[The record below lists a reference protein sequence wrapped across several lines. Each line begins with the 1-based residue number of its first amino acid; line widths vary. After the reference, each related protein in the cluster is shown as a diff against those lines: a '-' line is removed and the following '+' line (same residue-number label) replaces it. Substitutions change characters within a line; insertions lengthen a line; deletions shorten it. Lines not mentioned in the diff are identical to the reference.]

1 MTNLLVERDTQR
13 MISQYDGSF
22 SGPALVGAVIFKG
35 GLVKLGTA
43 GTITRGGGAI
53 ATGNKTLGRAKKTF
67 NPAVAG
73 DIVEY
78 ETGIFLYAHTG
89 AIVAASRGLV
99 CYADDDNVMSLTAT
113 NMVAGRVYDL
123 GPLANTAWII
133 IDGGISNTSVVG
145 N

>member
-1 MTNLLVERDTQR
+1 MVNLLVERDTPR

-22 SGPALVGAVIFKG
+22 AGPALVGAVIFKG
-35 GLVKLGTA
+35 GLVKMGTA

-67 NPAVAG
+67 NPAVVG

-78 ETGIFLYAHTG
+78 ETGIFLYASTG
-89 AIVAASRGLV
+89 IVAASRGLV
-99 CYADDDNVMSLTAT
+99 CYADDDNVLSLTAT

-123 GPLANTAWII
+123 GPTANTVWVIV
-133 IDGGISNTSVVG
+133 DGGISHTSVVG

>member
-1 MTNLLVERDTQR
+1 MANLTAERDTQR
-13 MISQYDGSF
+13 AISQYDMSL

-35 GLVKLGTA
+35 GLVKIGTA
-43 GTITRGGGAI
+43 GTLTKGGGAI
-53 ATGNKTLGRAKKTF
+53 ATGNKTVGRAKKTY

-78 ETGIFLYAHTG
+78 ESGIFRFANSG
-89 AIVAASRGLV
+89 AIVAASRGLI
-99 CYADDDNVMSLTAT
+99 CYADDDQTVSLTAT

-123 GPLANTAWII
+123 DSQGVWVII
-133 IDGGISNTSVVG
+133 EPGASYTSVVG